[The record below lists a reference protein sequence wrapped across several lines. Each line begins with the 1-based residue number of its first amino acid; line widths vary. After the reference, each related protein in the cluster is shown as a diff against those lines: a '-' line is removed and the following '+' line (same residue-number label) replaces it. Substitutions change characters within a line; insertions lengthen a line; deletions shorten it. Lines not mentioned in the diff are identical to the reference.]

1 MSEQQTSTGRNGWR
15 IALDIIKYT
24 FYSVTTI
31 LTLLALFKTATGVN
45 PFESNEMRLKTQ
57 KIEVK
62 RNPTYNAET
71 KTIGET
77 RGTLTITGSEV
88 QRGYK
93 DLTYVLVLR
102 YSFSSA
108 SDTAKGYK
116 VLDDNLTFKMEDGT
130 VLGEYLLNE
139 SADQSLIDQ
148 VNRSVLPTK
157 AGETVD
163 LAAVFNLDQVRSGRV
178 LVFQGDKQV
187 DEIRFE
193 APE

>member
-1 MSEQQTSTGRNGWR
+1 MSEQQTSTGLNGWR
-15 IALDIIKYT
+15 IPHAIIKYT
-24 FYSVTTI
+24 FYIVTAI
-31 LTLLALFKTATGVN
+31 LPLLAVFKTVTGVN

-62 RNPTYNAET
+62 RDPSYNAET
-71 KTIGET
+71 KTLGEA
-77 RGTLTITGSEV
+77 RGTVTITGSEV

-102 YSFSSA
+102 YSFASA
-108 SDTAKGYK
+108 SDSAKGYK
-116 VLDDNLTFKMEDGT
+116 VLDDNLTLKLEDGT

-139 SADQSLIDQ
+139 LSDQTLIDQ
-148 VNRSVLPTK
+148 VNRSVLPTS

-163 LAAVFNLDQVRSGRV
+163 LAAVFNLDQVRNGRV

-187 DEIRFE
+187 DEIKFE